1 MIPQITMIPTDELTE
16 LKNNIKEILK
26 QIEFGNPTN
35 QTQSQYVTAVEF
47 MDAVRIRRSKFDD
60 LVSMNTIKTIT
71 KGRKIY
77 VVASEISRY
86 FSDASIK

>member
-1 MIPQITMIPTDELTE
+1 MIPTEELTE

-26 QIEFGNPTN
+26 QVEFGKPAN
-35 QTQSQYVTAVEF
+35 QVQSQYVTAIEF
-47 MDAVRIRRSKFDD
+47 MDAVRIRRSKFDI

-77 VVASEISRY
+77 VAASEIARY
-86 FSDASIK
+86 FSDSSIK